1 MIGRK
6 LFVLLDMTMLRY
18 CTFPISRVFGSS
30 HILVSLGGLEPS
42 HLDGFSF

>member
-6 LFVLLDMTMLRY
+6 LFIFLDMRMLRY
-18 CTFPISRVFGSS
+18 CTLTISCVFGSS
-30 HILVSLGGLEPS
+30 HILVSLGGLELS